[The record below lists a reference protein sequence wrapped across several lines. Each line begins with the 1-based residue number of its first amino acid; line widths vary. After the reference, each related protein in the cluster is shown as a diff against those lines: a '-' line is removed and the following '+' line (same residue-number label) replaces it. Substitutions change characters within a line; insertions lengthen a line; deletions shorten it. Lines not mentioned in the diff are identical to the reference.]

1 MFDIGFWELATLAVI
16 ALLIVGPERLPK
28 IARDAVRVMR
38 MIQRFIQNARDELQ
52 KELQIDE
59 VNDLQ
64 QNIDYVEQLMRQ
76 APDRVM
82 QNIDKDTSDK

>member
-1 MFDIGFWELATLAVI
+1 MFDIGFWELVTLAVI
-16 ALLIVGPERLPK
+16 ALLMVGPERLPHV
-28 IARDAVRVMR
+28 ARDAGGVMR
-38 MIQRFIQNARDELQ
+38 MVQQFIRNARDELQ

-64 QNIDYVEQLMRQ
+64 QNINHVEQLMRQ
-76 APDRVM
+76 APDRVI